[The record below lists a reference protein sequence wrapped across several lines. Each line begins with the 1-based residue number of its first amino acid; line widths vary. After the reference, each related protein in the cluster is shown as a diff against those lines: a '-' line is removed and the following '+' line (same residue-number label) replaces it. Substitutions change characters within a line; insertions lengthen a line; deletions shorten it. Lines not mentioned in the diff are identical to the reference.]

1 MPSVR
6 PSTPL
11 LWLRWAACFIGLGAI
26 LWSVMTDVMPRI
38 ENPDPM
44 KLTMVEDAHLELTGQ
59 VYMDLQPDF
68 SHSFS
73 EPLNRMIPHR
83 TDGLVQPLWPWVA
96 AWMHDPLNVG
106 ATLRGTG
113 MFRLGVTLGF
123 LAVLGFIAARSF
135 SMPAALWVV
144 LMAAFHGF
152 VPVLPF
158 FTGEVLFH
166 IALLAFWLGC
176 LYSLQRN
183 SLWVYGIIGIS
194 GALAW
199 LVEDRVVLPVLM
211 VFALVSSLRAIWGW
225 VAAHFSRGRSISLW
239 RWRNHWLGLI
249 LLATMFLFVTGP
261 RLAESHE
268 LFGQA
273 FYSHLDQVRW
283 LDSSEEAQHWIEQ
296 HPNGASLARVP
307 VLDRPTLAS
316 ALGSITHE
324 QLALRL
330 GRGAAQIDRQLGVAL
345 PQLATMLGLLIL
357 VTLLTWTCCPR
368 AAHAG
373 ERLHPETATS
383 VLFVT
388 ASIGVCGVIALWD
401 ASVLPVR
408 HLHGLVMLLALSL
421 AWGAES
427 VLRRA
432 KRRGVRPWI
441 VIGYYVAMTALCVW
455 VAASA
460 RSWPWA

>member
-1 MPSVR
+1 MPPVR

-11 LWLRWAACFIGLGAI
+11 LWLRWVTCLIALGAI
-26 LWSVMTDVMPRI
+26 LWFVFKDLAPRI
-38 ENPDPM
+38 DDSDPL
-44 KLTMVEDAHLELTGQ
+44 KLTMVEAANLELTTQ
-59 VYMDLQPDF
+59 TYHDLQPDF
-68 SHSFS
+68 TQSFS

-83 TDGLVQPLWPWVA
+83 TDGLVQPLWPWIA
-96 AWMHDPLNVG
+96 AWMHDPQNVG
-106 ATLRGTG
+106 ATLHGTG
-113 MFRLGVTLGF
+113 MFRLGLTLGF
-123 LAVLGFIAARSF
+123 LAVLGFVAARSF
-135 SMPAALWVV
+135 SLPTALWVV

-158 FTGEVLFH
+158 FTGEVFFH

-183 SLWVYGIIGIS
+183 SLWVYGIIGIT

-199 LVEDRVVLPVLM
+199 LVEDRVVLPVLV
-211 VFALVSSLRAIWGW
+211 VFVLVSSLRAIWGW
-225 VAAHFSRGRSISLW
+225 VAAHFSKVRGISLW
-239 RWRNHWLGLI
+239 RWRNHWLGLT
-249 LLATMFLFVTGP
+249 LLAAMFFFVSGP

-273 FYSHLDQVRW
+273 FYSHVDHVRW
-283 LDSSEEAQHWIEQ
+283 LDTPEEAQKWIEQ
-296 HPNGASLARVP
+296 HPNAAALARVP
-307 VLDRPTLAS
+307 VLEMPTPAS
-316 ALGSITHE
+316 ALGTITSE
-324 QLALRL
+324 QLATRL
-330 GRGAAQIDRQLGVAL
+330 VRGAALVSRQLGSAL
-345 PQLATMLGLLIL
+345 PQLLAMLGLLIL
-357 VTLLTWTCCPR
+357 VTLLTLTCCPK

-388 ASIGVCGVIALWD
+388 ASITICGVIALWD

-432 KRRGVRPWI
+432 RRRGVKRWI
-441 VIGYYVAMTALCVW
+441 VIAYGVAMTGMGLW

-460 RSWPWA
+460 RAWW

>member
-1 MPSVR
+1 MPPVR
-6 PSTPL
+6 LPTPL
-11 LWLRWAACFIGLGAI
+11 LWLRWVACLIALGVI
-26 LWSVMTDVMPRI
+26 LWFVMVDVTPRI
-38 ENPDPM
+38 DQADPI
-44 KLTMVEDAHLELTGQ
+44 KLTMVESAHLELTGHT
-59 VYMDLQPDF
+59 YLDLQPDF
-68 SHSFS
+68 TQSFS

-83 TDGLVQPLWPWVA
+83 TDGLVQPLWPWIA
-96 AWMHDPLNVG
+96 AWMHDPLDVA

-113 MFRLGVTLGF
+113 MFRLGLTLGF
-123 LAVLGFIAARSF
+123 LAVLGFVAARSF
-135 SMPAALWVV
+135 SLPSALWVV

-176 LYSLQRN
+176 LYALQRN
-183 SLWVYGIIGIS
+183 SLWVYGVIGIS

-199 LVEDRVVLPVLM
+199 LVEDRVVLPVLV
-211 VFALVSSLRAIWGW
+211 VFGLISSLRAIWGW

-249 LLATMFLFVTGP
+249 LLATMFFFVSGP

-273 FYSHLDQVRW
+273 FYSHVDQVRW
-283 LDSSEEAQHWIEQ
+283 LDTSEEAQHWIEQ
-296 HPNGASLARVP
+296 HPNAASLARVP
-307 VLDRPTLAS
+307 VLERPTLKS
-316 ALGSITHE
+316 ALGNITQE
-324 QLALRL
+324 QLATRL
-330 GRGAAQIDRQLGVAL
+330 GSGAAQIARQLGSAL
-345 PQLATMLGLLIL
+345 PQLAAMLGLLIL
-357 VTLLTWTCCPR
+357 VTLLTWTCCPK

-373 ERLHPETATS
+373 ERLHPEAATS
-383 VLFVT
+383 VLFVV
-388 ASIGVCGVIALWD
+388 ASISICGVIALWD

-432 KRRGVRPWI
+432 RRRGVKRWIVVGYYIAMTGMGIWVAVSARPW
-441 VIGYYVAMTALCVW
+441 A
-455 VAASA
+455 
-460 RSWPWA
+460 